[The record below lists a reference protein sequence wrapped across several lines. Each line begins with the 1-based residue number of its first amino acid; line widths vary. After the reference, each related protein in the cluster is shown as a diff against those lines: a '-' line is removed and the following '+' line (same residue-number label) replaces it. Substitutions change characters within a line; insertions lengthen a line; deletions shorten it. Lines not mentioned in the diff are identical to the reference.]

1 MTKKHVYLTL
11 PCDDYRDLV
20 IRADHGDMDKVNKLL
35 DLLTKVNFSVVSKDN
50 YKDTGQAFNVS
61 KMEVVEEL
69 RVVWEK
75 HLEWG
80 IQSHYGYNYSS
91 WLKADSPRTMEEIEP
106 PKGDD
111 PCVN

>member
-1 MTKKHVYLTL
+1 MAKKNVYLTL

-20 IRADHGDMDKVNKLL
+20 IRADHEDMDKVNKLL
-35 DLLTKVNFSVVSKDN
+35 DLLTKVSFLVVNKDT

-80 IQSHYGYNYSS
+80 IQSHYNYNYND

-106 PKGDD
+106 SKEDES
-111 PCVN
+111 CVN